1 MKKFGLI
8 LALLTVAAF
17 TPLTDLLAQATEA
30 NSPHE
35 HTLGKIN
42 RAVATVGT
50 DGVQRL
56 EVTGGEYYFEPNYL
70 VVKVNVPVELKIKKT
85 GGYIPH
91 NLIIKAQEAGIDLQ
105 IDLKNDFQT
114 IKFTPS
120 KSGKFPMYCDK
131 SLLWLPNHREKGMEG
146 MIEVV
151 E

>member
-1 MKKFGLI
+1 MRNLKLI
-8 LALLTVAAF
+8 LMLLTVATFAI
-17 TPLTDLLAQATEA
+17 TPALTVQAA
-30 NSPHE
+30 DPAPAHE
-35 HTLGKIN
+35 HTLGKIT
-42 RAVATVGT
+42 RATATMGT

-70 VVKVNVPVELKIKKT
+70 VLKVNTPVELKIKKA

-91 NLIIKAQEAGIDLQ
+91 NLIVKAPAAGIDLK

-114 IKFTPS
+114 VKFTPT
-120 KSGKFPMYCDK
+120 KTGKFPMYCDK
-131 SLLWLPNHREKGMEG
+131 SLLWLPTHREKGMDG

>member
-1 MKKFGLI
+1 MKHLKFM
-8 LALLTVAAF
+8 ALLLAVTSFTVLPALAADT
-17 TPLTDLLAQATEA
+17 TPTHD
-30 NSPHE
+30 

-42 RAVATVGT
+42 RAIATVGA

-70 VVKVNVPVELKIKKT
+70 VVKVNTPVELKVKKA

-91 NLIIKAQEAGIDLQ
+91 NLIAKAPEAGIDFK
-105 IDLKNDFQT
+105 IDLKSDFQT
-114 IKFTPS
+114 IKFTPT
-120 KSGKFPMYCDK
+120 KTGKYPMYCDK
-131 SLLWLPNHREKGMEG
+131 SLLWFANHREKGMEG